1 VSPGRAAIAVAL
13 LSSLIDAR
21 GAPPP
26 LARPAALEDSLSSG
40 GLSIS
45 ARGAP
50 ASIESA
56 WAARF
61 TRFARRPDGLAA
73 TQTTRAV
80 SPLPNSPLPNSQAPS
95 SQLSSDLDRIFNDPV
110 LARAL
115 IGVRVESLTTGQLL
129 YARDSGKLV
138 VPASNMKLLTMS
150 VAADRLGW
158 DFRFETRLE
167 AAGPVENGT
176 LRGDLAVVGGGDPSI
191 ASQDFGPAPLFNEW
205 AAALSQAGIRR
216 VEGRLIGDD
225 RFFDEEG
232 LGAGWAWD
240 YLADGY
246 AAPSGGLSYNEN
258 VAVVRLSPG
267 KAAGEPVRIDL
278 APPGHLLDVR
288 NEVTTA
294 AAGTAT
300 NIQLLRLPG
309 SSRLVIR
316 GSVAAGGNVVVRTAA
331 VDNPTRFFVEGLRA
345 ALSERGIAVQ
355 GGAWDIDDV
364 TDPPVPSGRRL
375 IARHQSL
382 PLSAIAGYFLKVSQ
396 NFYGETILKAL
407 GREGG
412 GAGTADAGRKV
423 VRDTLTSWDVPAD
436 AFVMYDGSGLS
447 RYDYVT
453 ADTIV
458 AILKHVWND
467 ARLRGPFLAALPV
480 AGHDGTLDTRMKG
493 TILDAKV
500 QAKTGTI
507 SNVRSLSGFL
517 ETKSGERLVFSMI
530 ANHFTAPSAQIDA
543 VVEKALAR
551 LADR

>member
-1 VSPGRAAIAVAL
+1 
-13 LSSLIDAR
+13 
-21 GAPPP
+21 
-26 LARPAALEDSLSSG
+26 
-40 GLSIS
+40 
-45 ARGAP
+45 
-50 ASIESA
+50 
-56 WAARF
+56 
-61 TRFARRPDGLAA
+61 
-73 TQTTRAV
+73 
-80 SPLPNSPLPNSQAPS
+80 
-95 SQLSSDLDRIFNDPV
+95 
-110 LARAL
+110 L

-158 DFRFETRLE
+158 DFKFETRLE
-167 AAGPVENGT
+167 AAGPVEDGT
-176 LRGDLAVVGGGDPSI
+176 LRGDLVVVGGGDPSI
-191 ASQDFGPAPLFNEW
+191 ASQDFGPAPLFAEW
-205 AAALSQAGIRR
+205 AAALLQAGIRR
-216 VEGRLIGDD
+216 IDGRLIGDD
-225 RFFDEEG
+225 SFFDDEG

-246 AAPSGGLSYNEN
+246 AAPSGALSYNEN
-258 VAVVRLSPG
+258 VAVVRIWPG
-267 KAAGEPVRIDL
+267 KVAGDAVRIEL
-278 APPGHLLDVR
+278 APPGHLLEVK
-288 NEVTTA
+288 NEVATA
-294 AAGTAT
+294 VAGSAT
-300 NIQLLRLPG
+300 SIQLLRLPG
-309 SSRLVIR
+309 SARLVVR
-316 GSVAAGGNVVVRTAA
+316 GSVAGGNVVVRTAA

-345 ALSERGIAVQ
+345 ALAAHGITVR

-364 TDPPVPSGRRL
+364 VDPPVPSGRRL

-382 PLSAIAGYFLKVSQ
+382 PLSVIAGYFLKVSQ
-396 NFYGETILKAL
+396 NFYGETILKTL
-407 GREGG
+407 GRVAG

-423 VRDTLTSWDVPAD
+423 VRDTLTSWGVPAD

-458 AILKHVWND
+458 AILKHVWSD
-467 ARLRGPFLAALPV
+467 QRLRGPFLAALPV

-493 TILDAKV
+493 TILDARV

-530 ANHFTAPSAQIDA
+530 ANHFTAPSAEVDA
-543 VVEKALAR
+543 VVERALAR